1 MSILSIPSML
11 LAILLLAALTE
22 GLVEFFLQPWI
33 KPEGA
38 EVPTWR
44 SMALRY
50 SAAVVGVGLCLA
62 YAVDILAVIGLA
74 GRVPFVGEIMTGL
87 LIGRGS
93 NYVNDFIERW
103 IRPITDDS

>member
-1 MSILSIPSML
+1 MTVAMML

-22 GLVEFFLQPWI
+22 GLVEYFLQPWL
-33 KPEGA
+33 KPDNED
-38 EVPTWR
+38 VPIWR

-50 SAAVVGVGLCLA
+50 SAALVGVGLCLA
-62 YAVDILAVIGLA
+62 YAVDVLALVGLA
-74 GRVPFVGEIMTGL
+74 GRLDFVGEIMTGL

-103 IRPITDDS
+103 IRPITPEDS

>member
-1 MSILSIPSML
+1 MTVTTML

-22 GLVEFFLQPWI
+22 GLVEYFLQPWL
-33 KPEGA
+33 KPEG
-38 EVPTWR
+38 EDVPTWR

-50 SAAVVGVGLCLA
+50 SAAVVGIGLCLA
-62 YAVDILAVIGLA
+62 YAVDILNLIGLA
-74 GRVPFVGEIMTGL
+74 GRIPFVGEVLTGL

-103 IRPITDDS
+103 IRPITTHES